1 MFSSATFYIII
12 YSIQTFYILGL
23 ELAKHR
29 INYIRG

>member
-1 MFSSATFYIII
+1 MFSSTTFNIII
-12 YSIQTFYILGL
+12 YGVQTFYILGL